1 VTDAHVL
8 TTPNEATR
16 MNGEENLDEIELTIL
31 MPCLNEAETLGICI
45 TKAQEYLARSK
56 VHGEV
61 LVADNGS
68 TDASVEI
75 AKEMVAHV
83 VHVPTRGYGSA
94 LRHGIEAA
102 RGRFVVMGDADDSYD
117 FSSLD
122 DFIAELRAGHDLVV
136 GNRFRGGIAKG
147 AMPLLHRYFGNP
159 ALSCMGRV
167 LFSINIGDFYC
178 GLRAFRKD
186 AICRLGLVSSG
197 MEFALEMVIRSGI
210 ASLKITEVPTRLAQ
224 DGRSRPPHLRTW
236 RDGWRSLRLFL
247 LFSPRWLFLYP
258 GLTLLIVGLGMA
270 LTLQMG
276 PLSMAPNLKLD
287 LHTLLISCM
296 ATIVGLQSVSFAV
309 IARSYA
315 TVHGFLPRS
324 DRLERVMGF
333 LKLERLLVIASIIG
347 MIGLAGTTWCLI
359 RWSEVSFGHLEYGTV
374 LRLLMPSITL
384 VAISMQLV
392 FTSFFAALL
401 DIAAE

>member
-1 VTDAHVL
+1 
-8 TTPNEATR
+8 
-16 MNGEENLDEIELTIL
+16 MNSEENLGEIELTIL

-68 TDASVEI
+68 TDASVQI

-83 VHVPTRGYGSA
+83 VHVPIRGYGSA

-102 RGRFVVMGDADDSYD
+102 RGRFVVMGDADNSYD
-117 FSSLD
+117 FSSLEA
-122 DFIAELRAGHDLVV
+122 FIAELRAGHDLVM
-136 GNRFRGGIAKG
+136 GNRAKG
-147 AMPLLHRYFGNP
+147 AMPPLHRYFGNP

-167 LFSINIGDFYC
+167 LFSMNIGDFYC

-186 AICRLGLVSSG
+186 AIRSLGLVSSG

-210 ASLKITEVPTRLAQ
+210 AGLRITEVPITLSP

-258 GLTLLIVGLGMA
+258 GLALLIVGFGMV
-270 LTLQMG
+270 LTLQLG

-296 ATIVGLQSVSFAV
+296 ATIVGFQSVSFAV
-309 IARSYA
+309 IARGYA

-324 DRLERVMGF
+324 NRLEKVVGF
-333 LKLERLLVIASIIG
+333 LTLERLLAIASIIG
-347 MIGLAGTTWCLI
+347 IIGLAGTTWCLI
-359 RWSEVSFGHLEYGTV
+359 RWSEVNFGQLEYGSV
-374 LRLLMPSITL
+374 LRILMPSVTL
-384 VAISMQLV
+384 VAISIQLV
-392 FTSFFAALL
+392 FSSFFAALL
-401 DIAAE
+401 DIAVE